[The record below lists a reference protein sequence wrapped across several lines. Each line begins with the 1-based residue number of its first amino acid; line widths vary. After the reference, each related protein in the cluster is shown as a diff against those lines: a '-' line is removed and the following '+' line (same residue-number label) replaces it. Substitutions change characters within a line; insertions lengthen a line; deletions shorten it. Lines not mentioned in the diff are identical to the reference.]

1 MEVVLAIALP
11 FFALIFTGMAAGRT
25 RLLAGGAS
33 TQPLNTFVFY
43 FALPALLL
51 SGTAEMAAEDILR
64 PALFLSWLLPALVL
78 FFATWLGLRALYGRS
93 AGERAIQA
101 LTATFGNVGFVGLP
115 LVVTAMGAHVL
126 PAAMVVIIIDSAIMI
141 AVATV
146 IIELERD
153 EGRGVR
159 RALRTAVLGVARNPL
174 IIASAVGIT
183 LALLSLS
190 LPAPLL
196 RYLELLG
203 AAAGPTALFALGITL
218 ARQPIRSAGP
228 ETAILVA
235 AKLLLHAPVVW
246 LATALLGLDGPLQT
260 ALIILA
266 TLPVAANVHV
276 LAQRYGLYAGPTS
289 TAILISTVLSM
300 ITVSLALSVLL

>member
-1 MEVVLAIALP
+1 MEVVLAVALP

-25 RLLAGGAS
+25 RLLEGTS
-33 TQPLNTFVFY
+33 TRPLNTFVFY

-51 SGTAEMAAEDILR
+51 SGTAEMAAADILR
-64 PALFLSWLLPALVL
+64 PALFLSWLLPALLL
-78 FFATWLGLRALYGRS
+78 FFTTWLGLRWLFGRS
-93 AGERAIQA
+93 AGEGAIQA
-101 LTATFGNVGFVGLP
+101 LVATFGNVGFVGLP
-115 LVVTAMGAHVL
+115 LVVTAMGTHVL
-126 PAAMVVIIIDSAIMI
+126 PAAMVVIIVDSAIMI
-141 AVATV
+141 AVATA
-146 IIELERD
+146 IIEWERD
-153 EGRGVR
+153 EGSGFR
-159 RALRTAVLGVARNPL
+159 RALRTAGLGVARNPL
-174 IIASAVGIT
+174 VIASAVGVT

-218 ARQPIRSAGP
+218 ARQPVRSAGP
-228 ETAILVA
+228 EVAILVA
-235 AKLLLHAPVVW
+235 AKLLIHAPVVW
-246 LATALLGLDGPLQT
+246 LATWLLGLDGPLQT
-260 ALIILA
+260 ALVILA

-300 ITVSLALSVLL
+300 VTVSLALSLLL